1 MSKLK
6 IVLMI
11 LFFVL
16 LIPITGLGFL
26 YYHFVNIPNIN
37 ENKTILIMG
46 KGGEGHT
53 APNLTDTIM
62 TVNFVPQN
70 KHVSMLSLPRDLWV
84 SSIKAKI
91 NTAYHYGG
99 FKMADESVNLVT
111 GLNMN
116 NNVVIDFNIF
126 KEIIDGLG
134 GVDVDVEN
142 SFVDNRYP
150 IAGKENDLCGGDK
163 NYSCRY
169 ETVKFEKGIVSMNGE
184 TALKYVRSRNSQ
196 SDEGTDIAR
205 EKRQQRLILALKNKV
220 LSPSTLFNV
229 SKIKNLYKIVLNNI
243 ETDLSNED
251 LKEYTKFLVRNN
263 FQIKT
268 VNFPESLIS
277 VSKNDKKY
285 DLQYVFLPNDK
296 TWKEVKEWIKLN
308 I

>member
-1 MSKLK
+1 
-6 IVLMI
+6 
-11 LFFVL
+11 
-16 LIPITGLGFL
+16 
-26 YYHFVNIPNIN
+26 
-37 ENKTILIMG
+37 MG

-70 KHVSMLSLPRDLWV
+70 KHVSILSLPRDLWV

-111 GLNMN
+111 GLNIN
-116 NNVVIDFNIF
+116 NNIVIDFNIF

-150 IAGKENDLCGGDK
+150 IAGNENDLCGGDK

-229 SKIKNLYKIVLNNI
+229 SKIKNLYKIILNNV

-268 VNFPESLIS
+268 VSFPESLIS